1 MKPDEI
7 VPGTVH
13 AVQIFG
19 KRYALY
25 KVEDGDF
32 YASLDGCPHAGG
44 PLAEGELDGFEVSC
58 PFHSW
63 TFDIRDG
70 SCTSGGDMGVDCVT
84 VKVVDEMVMLEVPL

>member
-1 MKPDEI
+1 M
-7 VPGTVH
+7 H
-13 AVQIFG
+13 AVQVLG

-25 KVEDGDF
+25 KTEEGDF
-32 YASLDGCPHAGG
+32 FATSDACPHAGG

-70 SCTSGGDMGVDCVT
+70 SCTSGQDMGVDCVP
-84 VKVVDEMVMLEVPL
+84 VKLTDDMVMLEVPL